1 MSKEQT
7 QKERKKEGSKEGR
20 KEGKGEKRRG
30 KLTKIYKLE
39 MYNVC
44 KYAKTITVIDFINN

>member
-7 QKERKKEGSKEGR
+7 QEERKKGGR
-20 KEGKGEKRRG
+20 KERKGEKRRG